1 MPPENE
7 SRHIMGTMGD
17 LYIIDTATGVETPLG
32 PVTQIRTVEADPRED
47 KIIARLN
54 PTPTATFTI
63 KMPDKKMTRKRFVKK
78 LMAAGVPRNIAN
90 SMAEIALIHCHSYAW
105 SYFVISASG
114 YLPWKED

>member
-63 KMPDKKMTRKRFVKK
+63 KLPDKKMTRKRFVKK

-90 SMAEIALIHCHSYAW
+90 SISEIVRNNGDSYSW
-105 SYFVISASG
+105 GYFVISVSG
-114 YLPWKED
+114 YLPWKEV